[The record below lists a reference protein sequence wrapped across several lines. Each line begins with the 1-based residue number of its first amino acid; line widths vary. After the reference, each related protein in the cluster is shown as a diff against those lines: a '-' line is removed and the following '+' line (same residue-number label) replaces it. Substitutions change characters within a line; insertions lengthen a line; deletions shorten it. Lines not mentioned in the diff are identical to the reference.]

1 MNFRFPSRAGLS
13 LSLVVLACL
22 SSAGPAVACADGHC
36 PHAKGASAA
45 PAGEVQVQGAWIR
58 PAVKG
63 QSGTG
68 GFMRLTSTRDLTLLG
83 FSVSA
88 RVGKAELHEMSMD
101 GDVMRMREIES
112 LPLAAGKATEL
123 RPGGHHLMIT
133 GLQRGLKAGEKV
145 EVELRLKDGA
155 GKTFT
160 QAVAVPVQARAP
172 EAGASKA
179 AGSAHEHHHHH

>member
-1 MNFRFPSRAGLS
+1 M
-13 LSLVVLACL
+13 
-22 SSAGPAVACADGHC
+22 
-36 PHAKGASAA
+36 
-45 PAGEVQVQGAWIR
+45 QGAWIR

-145 EVELRLKDGA
+145 EVELRLKDVA

-160 QAVAVPVQARAP
+160 QAVAVPVQARARRRAP
-172 EAGASKA
+172 QRRPDLPTSITTITDLPAVGAGKCPSPDSRGTARNSAGSRSHRRHSGSAAGAWRPR
-179 AGSAHEHHHHH
+179 